1 MSDRVLQLVI
11 ASLQHKWGTR
21 ICQLYLSNFM
31 YRLPNML
38 WNARG
43 EKKHKVHVERGG
55 ESVRALTCFFP
66 LLIYFLR

>member
-11 ASLQHKWGTR
+11 ASLQHKLV
-21 ICQLYLSNFM
+21 IHLSAIVSNLTVD
-31 YRLPNML
+31 YRLPTML

-55 ESVRALTCFFP
+55 ECPRDQ
-66 LLIYFLR
+66 